1 MAAVQPTGFTLPFN
15 SVLNT
20 TTLSPSNVLR
30 AAQENKT
37 LSLGLLLGA
46 AVLLTVRYILS
57 PRRKLPPG
65 PKGWPIIGSALELRD
80 KQWLKFTE
88 WKKTYGDV
96 IFINGAGQ
104 DIVILN
110 TQKAAADLLDRRAGI
125 YSDRPLNVV
134 ASDIMTGG
142 LLVVFTRYSDIW
154 RRMRKAAHEGL
165 NKGVVRDFHTTQTK
179 EALLLAIGG
188 LEEPKEWDKHLRRT
202 AASMVLSVVYDQPT
216 IEDEQDP
223 RVKDIND
230 FVQRLTR
237 AAYPGAHWV
246 EFFPWMKYLPSSIA
260 KWKAEAEGW
269 YRKDSAMFEGLFNSV
284 KENVA
289 KGDEHPS
296 LSATLIRE
304 SGRHGLTNRENS
316 WLAGTMY
323 AAGAETTSAV
333 MSWWTLAM
341 LAYPETMK
349 RAQAELDAVVGRERL
364 PSFADYNHLPYVRAM
379 VKEALRWRPV
389 DPVGLP
395 HRSIEDDW
403 YEGMFIPAGTI
414 CIANVWH
421 LNRDPEIYGED
432 AHHFNPA
439 RHLDAQGN
447 VAPGPPD
454 TKEESHVTYG
464 FGRRLCVGRHVAN
477 NSLFIDIAITLWAAN
492 IERPKGPDGKP
503 VFLDVDGFVEDGLVV
518 RPIPFGVSIV
528 PRFPEAVALLNS
540 ERELKNE
547 TGLGA

>member
-1 MAAVQPTGFTLPFN
+1 MAGVQPTFYVPFPSTIN
-15 SVLNT
+15 ASVF
-20 TTLSPSNVLR
+20 SPSNAIHVV
-30 AAQENKT
+30 QENKT
-37 LSLGLLLGA
+37 VSYGLALGLS
-46 AVLLTVRYILS
+46 VLFLVRWLLS
-57 PRRKLPPG
+57 PYRKLPPG
-65 PKGWPIIGSALELRD
+65 PSGYPIIGSVLELRSQ
-80 KQWLKFTE
+80 QWLKFTE

-96 IFINGAGQ
+96 VYLNAAGQ
-104 DIVILN
+104 PMVILN
-110 TQKAAADLLDRRAGI
+110 SQKVAADLLDRRAGI
-125 YSDRPLNVV
+125 YSDRPTNVV

-142 LLVVFTRYSDIW
+142 LLVVFTRYGDIW

-165 NKGVVRDFHTTQTK
+165 NKGVVRDFHETQTT
-179 EALLLAIGG
+179 EAVLLANGG
-188 LEEPKEWDKHLRRT
+188 LAEPMQWDKHLRRT

-216 IEDEQDP
+216 IKDEQDP

-237 AAYPGAHWV
+237 AAYPGAHFV
-246 EFFPWMKYLPSSIA
+246 EFFPWMVYIPSRFA
-260 KWKAEAEGW
+260 KWKRVAEEW
-269 YRKDSAMFEGLFNSV
+269 YKKDSAMFEGLFESV
-284 KENVA
+284 KVNVA

-296 LSATLIRE
+296 LCATLIKDSE
-304 SGRHGLTNRENS
+304 RHQLSMRENS

-333 MSWWTLAM
+333 MSWWSLAM
-341 LAYPETMK
+341 LAYPETQK
-349 RAQAELDAVVGRERL
+349 RAQAELDAVVGRTRM
-364 PSFADYNHLPYVRAM
+364 PTFADLPHLPYIRAM

-421 LNRDPEIYGED
+421 LNRDPEIYGAD

-439 RHLDAQGN
+439 RHLDAKGEL
-447 VAPGPPD
+447 APGPAD

-477 NSLFIDIAITLWAAN
+477 NSLFIDIAIMLWASN
-492 IERPKGPDGKP
+492 IERVKGPDGKP
-503 VFLDVDGFVEDGLVV
+503 VPLDVDGFVEDGLVV
-518 RPIPFGVSIV
+518 RPIPFDVHIT
-528 PRFPEAVALLNS
+528 PRFPEAPALLAS
-540 ERELKNE
+540 EKELR
-547 TGLGA
+547 GH